1 MKKSIIY
8 SFLLIG
14 LLTSCSPDN
23 SGDDIILDEP
33 GFSFKVSGAI
43 EKTITGSIAYFDVGN
58 ETDIFGEDYN
68 FTSFSAVDEGNG
80 QVSFGIITYD
90 NIGKGTYPVE
100 FRLAPEL
107 YNGYIN
113 FVEDPTVNPIYGP
126 AGGHIKLI
134 FIDKNKISGSVILQL
149 LNNN

>member
-23 SGDDIILDEP
+23 SGDDIIL
-33 GFSFKVSGAI
+33 
-43 EKTITGSIAYFDVGN
+43 DVGN

-134 FIDKNKISGSVILQL
+134 FIDKNKISGSVDVSCYEPNSNKSITIKGDFTAIKQ
-149 LNNN
+149 